1 MKKIFITIIVSLYC
15 ANICAKQS
23 PSTESKPVNFI
34 AQIENIDF
42 NKTAISSDL
51 KLLLADRYYFKD
63 KTPCNTNTL
72 SARAESMGLTTEEY
86 INKIRSLRPA
96 ILDDRYFYLTV
107 DQCDAGGTPM
117 LTGIELCTE
126 ALCGAEYMK
135 RSSDLWLDDELQPM
149 VKRQA
154 TTVVH
159 MPLPYDKEK
168 KLWKVTGLYLE
179 SSEETGEVMQS
190 KQIAFEGYTN
200 EENFANRQRVS
211 VFKSFYE
218 SGNLKSI
225 YHYNAQNKRDGK
237 AETYFD
243 EKDKIAETLTFKDG
257 QPEGEYIVYHENGA
271 VESKRYF
278 AQGKIKDGECPHFYD
293 NGVLKQKHSYLNQ
306 KLEGPAFEYF
316 PDGKIKGN
324 IHTVKAPL
332 SAPVRNII
340 LPVKFVVFTTEITK
354 VKTTERSNNTVK
366 RANSFL
372 KRPIKMA
379 NSFLL
384 RAGMKMGIPKK
395 NPLLIVKA
403 VNMVRSKNGSA
414 TESLPHPK
422 CINMMC

>member
-1 MKKIFITIIVSLYC
+1 
-15 ANICAKQS
+15 
-23 PSTESKPVNFI
+23 
-34 AQIENIDF
+34 
-42 NKTAISSDL
+42 
-51 KLLLADRYYFKD
+51 
-63 KTPCNTNTL
+63 
-72 SARAESMGLTTEEY
+72 
-86 INKIRSLRPA
+86 
-96 ILDDRYFYLTV
+96 
-107 DQCDAGGTPM
+107 
-117 LTGIELCTE
+117 
-126 ALCGAEYMK
+126 
-135 RSSDLWLDDELQPM
+135 
-149 VKRQA
+149 
-154 TTVVH
+154 
-159 MPLPYDKEK
+159 
-168 KLWKVTGLYLE
+168 
-179 SSEETGEVMQS
+179 MQS

-395 NPLLIVKA
+395 NPL
-403 VNMVRSKNGSA
+403 
-414 TESLPHPK
+414 
-422 CINMMC
+422 

>member
-1 MKKIFITIIVSLYC
+1 MKKTFITIIVSLYC

-23 PSTESKPVNFI
+23 PSTESKPVSFI
-34 AQIENIDF
+34 SKIVNIDF

-135 RSSDLWLDDELQPM
+135 RSSDLWLDDELQPT

-154 TTVVH
+154 TTIVH

-168 KLWKVTGLYLE
+168 KLWKVTGWYLE

-316 PDGKIKGN
+316 PDGKIKGKYSYSKGTIVGTSTEYYSTGKIRGVYHRN
-324 IHTVKAPL
+324 NQGENDGTFEQYSEEGKLLSKATYKNGKQL
-332 SAPVRNII
+332 SAQ
-340 LPVKFVVFTTEITK
+340 
-354 VKTTERSNNTVK
+354 SWY
-366 RANSFL
+366 
-372 KRPIKMA
+372 
-379 NSFLL
+379 
-384 RAGMKMGIPKK
+384 G
-395 NPLLIVKA
+395 
-403 VNMVRSKNGSA
+403 NG
-414 TESLPHPK
+414 HPK
-422 CINMMC
+422 EESSFDSEGRKHGAVKEWFSNGKP